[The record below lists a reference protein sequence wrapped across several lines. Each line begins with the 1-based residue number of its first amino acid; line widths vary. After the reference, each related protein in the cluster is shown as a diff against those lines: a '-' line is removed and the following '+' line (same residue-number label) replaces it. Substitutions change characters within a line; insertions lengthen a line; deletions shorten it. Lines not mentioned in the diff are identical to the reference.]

1 MKHLLLTIT
10 YDGTGFHGWQRQ
22 PGQRTVQGELER
34 VLSILC
40 RDEITIA
47 GASRTDA
54 GVHAYGQRAGF
65 SGEFGIPVEKIAFA
79 ANRLMDK
86 DVRILEAVE
95 VSEEFHPRFDA
106 KGKTYLYKI
115 RNSQEPDVMLRNFHY
130 HVEKPLDLVAMQ
142 EAATYLVG
150 EQDFRSFL
158 AAGGKEPETTVR
170 RIIGAECYL
179 EDEGDSAEPGFPQ
192 NIVFEVIGSGFLYNM
207 VRIITGTLVE
217 IGLGKRAPVE
227 MKSII
232 ESRDRRRAGH
242 TAPPQGLYLKEVY
255 YDKSEF
261 NQGEEEKGETK
272 DEDQ

>member
-65 SGEFGIPVEKIAFA
+65 SGEFGIPVEKIAYA

-86 DVRILEAVE
+86 DVRILEVVE

-115 RNSQEPDVMLRNFHY
+115 RNCQEPDVMLRNFHY
-130 HVEKPLDLVAMQ
+130 HVEKPLDIAAMQ

-158 AAGGKEPETTVR
+158 AAGGKEPETTIR
-170 RIIGAECYL
+170 RITRAECYL
-179 EDEGDSAEPGFPQ
+179 EDAD
-192 NIVFEVIGSGFLYNM
+192 IVFEVTGSGFLYNM

-217 IGLGKRAPVE
+217 IGLGKRAPAE
-227 MKSII
+227 MKTII

-255 YDKSEF
+255 YE
-261 NQGEEEKGETK
+261 GELA
-272 DEDQ
+272 DEN

>member
-10 YDGTGFHGWQRQ
+10 YDGAGFHGWQRQ

-40 RDEITIA
+40 KEEITIA

-65 SGEFGIPVEKIAFA
+65 SGDFGIPVEKLALA

-86 DVRILEAVE
+86 DVRILEVLE
-95 VSEEFHPRFDA
+95 VSEGFHPRFDA
-106 KGKTYLYKI
+106 TGKTYIYKI
-115 RNSQEPDVMLRNFHY
+115 RNSREPDVMMRNFHY
-130 HVEKPLDLVAMQ
+130 HVEKPLNLTAMQ
-142 EAATYLVG
+142 EAATYLAG

-170 RIIGAECYL
+170 RITSAECYL
-179 EDEGDSAEPGFPQ
+179 DESCVPRGTDTEQ
-192 NIVFEVIGSGFLYNM
+192 NVVFEVTGSGFLYNM

-217 IGLGKRAPVE
+217 IGLGKRSPAD
-227 MKSII
+227 MKMII
-232 ESRDRRRAGH
+232 DGRDRRRAGH

-255 YDKSEF
+255 Y
-261 NQGEEEKGETK
+261 KGENT
-272 DEDQ
+272 DENSGPL

>member
-1 MKHLLLTIT
+1 MKHLLLTIA
-10 YDGTGFHGWQRQ
+10 YDGTDFHGWQRQ

-40 RDEITIA
+40 KEEITIA

-65 SGEFGIPVEKIAFA
+65 SGEFGIPVEKIALT

-86 DVRILEAVE
+86 DVRILEVSE

-106 KGKTYLYKI
+106 KGKTYIYKI
-115 RNSQEPDVMLRNFHY
+115 RNSREPDVMMRNFHY
-130 HVEKPLDLVAMQ
+130 HVDKPLALEAMQ
-142 EAATYLVG
+142 EAAKHLVG

-158 AAGGKEPETTVR
+158 AAGGKEPETTIRKITNAV
-170 RIIGAECYL
+170 CYL
-179 EDEGDSAEPGFPQ
+179 EDGD
-192 NIVFEVIGSGFLYNM
+192 IVFEVTGSGFLYNM

-217 IGLGKRAPVE
+217 IGLGKLAPAE
-227 MKSII
+227 MKTII
-232 ESRDRRRAGH
+232 ERRDRRRAGH

-255 YDKSEF
+255 YDTADLDK
-261 NQGEEEKGETK
+261 GKGEIA
-272 DEDQ
+272 DEN

>member
-10 YDGTGFHGWQRQ
+10 YDGTDFHGWQRQ

-40 RDEITIA
+40 KEEITIA

-65 SGEFGIPVEKIAFA
+65 SGEFGIPVEKIALT

-86 DVRILEAVE
+86 DVRILEVLE

-106 KGKTYLYKI
+106 KGKTYIYKI
-115 RNSQEPDVMLRNFHY
+115 RNSREPDVMLRNFHY
-130 HVEKPLDLVAMQ
+130 HVEKPLALEAMQ
-142 EAATYLVG
+142 EVAKHLVG

-170 RIIGAECYL
+170 KITSAECYL
-179 EDEGDSAEPGFPQ
+179 EDAGDSKEPGLVQ
-192 NIVFEVIGSGFLYNM
+192 NIVFEVTGSGFLYNM

-217 IGLGKRAPVE
+217 IGLGKLAPAE
-227 MKSII
+227 MKTII

-255 YDKSEF
+255 YNKADLDKVDQER
-261 NQGEEEKGETK
+261 EKY
-272 DEDQ
+272 